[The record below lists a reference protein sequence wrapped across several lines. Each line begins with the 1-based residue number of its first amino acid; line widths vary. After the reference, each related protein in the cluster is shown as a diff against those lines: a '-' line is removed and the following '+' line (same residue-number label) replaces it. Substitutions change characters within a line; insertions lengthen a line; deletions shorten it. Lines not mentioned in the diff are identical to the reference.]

1 MGKGG
6 EAGEPCSDAF
16 GSGAASSEEILRRV
30 LGSLGS
36 RVRFREPLARFTS
49 LRVGGPA
56 DVWVRAES
64 VADVATALAA
74 AERAGV
80 PVFVLGG
87 GTNLLISDRGVSGV
101 VLTLGRAF
109 DYARWSAEGA
119 EVVVAAVGAASR
131 VGRLVRR
138 AVAAGLGGLEA
149 AEGIPGTVG
158 GGLLMNAGAYGVEI
172 GGLVTEVRGVGSDG
186 RERRLGRD
194 ALAFAYR
201 QATLPPGFVV
211 TEVAL
216 GLRRAPRHELRDR
229 MLAARARRE
238 ASQPKGHPSAGSM
251 FKNPPGDFAARLI
264 EAAGLKGTKLGQVQ
278 ISSKHANFF
287 VNLGGG
293 RAAEVRALMDLAQR
307 RVWERFQAWLEPEVR
322 LVGRW

>member
-1 MGKGG
+1 MGVEASG
-6 EAGEPCSDAF
+6 ETAAR
-16 GSGAASSEEILRRV
+16 GAERLERALSP
-30 LGSLGS
+30 LGA
-36 RVRFREPLARFTS
+36 RARFQESLARFTS

-56 DVWVRAES
+56 DAFVRAES
-64 VADVATALAA
+64 VADIATTLAA
-74 AERAGV
+74 ADSVGA

-87 GTNLLISDRGVSGV
+87 GTNLLVSDRGVRGV

-109 DYARWSAEGA
+109 DYARWTSAGE
-119 EVVVAAVGAASR
+119 EVAVSIGAASR
-131 VGRLVRR
+131 VGRVVRR
-138 AVAAGLGGLEA
+138 AVAAGLGGLET

-172 GGLVTEVRGVGSDG
+172 GELVTEVRGLASDG
-186 RERRLGRD
+186 SEMRLGREG
-194 ALAFAYR
+194 LGFGYR
-201 QATLPPGFVV
+201 QARLPAGFVV
-211 TEVAL
+211 TEV
-216 GLRRAPRHELRDR
+216 GLRLQRAPRQDLRER

-264 EAAGLKGTKLGQVQ
+264 EAAGLKGTQLGQVQ

-293 RAAEVRALMDLAQR
+293 RAGEVRALMDLAQR
-307 RVWERFQAWLEPEVR
+307 RVWERFHAWLEPEVR
-322 LVGRW
+322 LVGQW